1 VTEDR
6 GAPGPPIEA
15 PVTGLAAMRIGLEFG
30 GAEDFSAS
38 FEHALAKSRGR
49 GATLVAVLDRGDI
62 GIHVP
67 GLDGPSWNTVPLFH
81 LAPGDRPATEDWMRT
96 SEILEKLERYR

>member
-1 VTEDR
+1 MTGEPE
-6 GAPGPPIEA
+6 AAGPPIEVPA
-15 PVTGLAAMRIGLEFG
+15 TGLAAMRIGVEFG
-30 GAEDFSAS
+30 GPDDFSAS
-38 FEHALAKSRGR
+38 FEHALAKSGAR

-81 LAPGDRPATEDWMRT
+81 LAPGHRPAAEDWKRT

>member
-1 VTEDR
+1 MTDDSR
-6 GAPGPPIEA
+6 PAAQPIEA
-15 PVTGLAAMRIGLEFG
+15 PVTGLAAMRIGIEFG

-38 FEHALAKSRGR
+38 FEHALAKSGVR

-67 GLDGPSWNTVPLFH
+67 RLDGPSWNTVPLFH
-81 LAPGDRPATEDWMRT
+81 LAPGDRPAAEDWTRT

>member
-1 VTEDR
+1 MTDDAE
-6 GAPGPPIEA
+6 AAGPILA

-30 GAEDFSAS
+30 GPEDFAAS
-38 FEHALAKSRGR
+38 FEHALAKSGSR

-81 LAPGDRPATEDWMRT
+81 LARGDRPATEDWTRT
-96 SEILEKLERYR
+96 SQILEKLERYR

>member
-1 VTEDR
+1 MTGDSEV
-6 GAPGPPIEA
+6 GGPPIEA
-15 PVTGLAAMRIGLEFG
+15 PLTGLAAMRIGLEFG
-30 GAEDFSAS
+30 GAKDFSAS
-38 FEHALAKSRGR
+38 FEHALAKSGAG

-67 GLDGPSWNTVPLFH
+67 RLDGPSWNTVPLFH
-81 LAPGDRPATEDWMRT
+81 LAPGDRPAPEDWTRT

>member
-1 VTEDR
+1 MTDDSQP
-6 GAPGPPIEA
+6 AAQLIEA
-15 PVTGLAAMRIGLEFG
+15 PVTGLAAIRIGIEFG

-38 FEHALAKSRGR
+38 FEHALAKSGAR

-67 GLDGPSWNTVPLFH
+67 RLDGPSWNTVPLFH
-81 LAPGDRPATEDWMRT
+81 LAPGDRPATEDWART